1 MGIVIDN
8 AIIIRGCIEGDRRS
22 QQRLYEA
29 YYGKMMAVCRRYARD
44 NDEALDIF
52 QEAFIKV
59 FNNIHKYGDKGSFEG
74 WIRRIMVNTA
84 IDFIRRAK
92 ASGQMVELT
101 DRHSDSM
108 GNQDEEEDGDSILG
122 NVSYDE
128 LLKCVQNLSPAYKQV
143 FNLYVVDG
151 YQHQEIAEM
160 LNISV
165 GTSKSNL
172 AKAKMNLK
180 KFLSEKIAVANGR

>member
-108 GNQDEEEDGDSILG
+108 GNQDLEEDGDSILG

-143 FNLYVVDG
+143 FNLYVLDG

>member
-8 AIIIRGCIEGDRRS
+8 AIIIRGCIDGDRRS

-29 YYGKMMAVCRRYARD
+29 YYGKMMAVCRRYAKD

-92 ASGQMVELT
+92 AGGQTVELT
-101 DRHSDSM
+101 DRHTDTM
-108 GNQDEEEDGDSILG
+108 GNHDDEDEGDSILG

-172 AKAKMNLK
+172 AKAKMNLR
-180 KFLSEKIAVANGR
+180 KFLSEKMAVANSK

>member
-1 MGIVIDN
+1 MGIVLDN
-8 AIIIRGCIEGDRRS
+8 AIIIRGCIDGDRRS

-29 YYGKMMAVCRRYARD
+29 YYGKMMAVCRRYAKD

-84 IDFIRRAK
+84 IDFTRRNK
-92 ASGQMVELT
+92 AAGQTVELT
-101 DRHSDSM
+101 DRHTDTMSD
-108 GNQDEEEDGDSILG
+108 GEEEDGDSILG

-180 KFLSEKIAVANGR
+180 KYLSDKIAVANSK

>member
-8 AIIIRGCIEGDRRS
+8 AIIIRGCIDGDRRS

-29 YYGKMMAVCRRYARD
+29 FYGKMMAVCRRYAKD

-59 FNNIHKYGDKGSFEG
+59 FNNIHKYRDKGSFEG

-92 ASGQMVELT
+92 AGGQTVELT
-101 DRHSDSM
+101 DRHTDTM
-108 GNQDEEEDGDSILG
+108 GSHDDDDEGDSILG

-128 LLKCVQNLSPAYKQV
+128 LLKCVQSLSPAYKQV

-172 AKAKMNLK
+172 AKAKMNLR
-180 KFLSEKIAVANGR
+180 KFLSEKMAVANGK

>member
-108 GNQDEEEDGDSILG
+108 GSNEDEEDGDSILG

>member
-1 MGIVIDN
+1 MGSHD
-8 AIIIRGCIEGDRRS
+8 
-22 QQRLYEA
+22 
-29 YYGKMMAVCRRYARD
+29 
-44 NDEALDIF
+44 DE
-52 QEAFIKV
+52 
-59 FNNIHKYGDKGSFEG
+59 
-74 WIRRIMVNTA
+74 
-84 IDFIRRAK
+84 
-92 ASGQMVELT
+92 
-101 DRHSDSM
+101 
-108 GNQDEEEDGDSILG
+108 DEGDSILG

-172 AKAKMNLK
+172 AKAKMNLR
-180 KFLSEKIAVANGR
+180 KFLSEKMAVANSR

>member
-1 MGIVIDN
+1 MGIVLDN
-8 AIIIRGCIEGDRRS
+8 AIIIRGCIDGDRRS

-29 YYGKMMAVCRRYARD
+29 YYGKMMAVCRRYAKD

-84 IDFIRRAK
+84 IDFTRRNK
-92 ASGQMVELT
+92 AAGQMVELT
-101 DRHSDSM
+101 DRHTDTMSD
-108 GNQDEEEDGDSILG
+108 GEDEDGDSILG

-180 KFLSEKIAVANGR
+180 KYLSDKIAVANSK